1 MSDFPPTEPDG
12 VGDGAIVDPL
22 PEHPRWVLPLLI
34 GLIITLVVCMNIGNA
49 VWASWVNSNPLG
61 LLALNSSNRYLLAT
75 SVNTDFWAFLIVPT
89 LRLLAPDPLFYALG
103 YLYRERALRWS
114 RRAYPGFEKIVDQ
127 FEADHT
133 MVKGLLNPLLFIM
146 PNNPV
151 MLLAGVAAFPIRRL
165 IVLDVTGTIAR
176 VLLFRWIGFI
186 FEDQIR
192 DVLDLVSEYQRYLT
206 IGSIVVVALF
216 VIWQVT
222 SNRGLAGNIDE
233 LSDDLSDD

>member
-1 MSDFPPTEPDG
+1 
-12 VGDGAIVDPL
+12 VG
-22 PEHPRWVLPLLI
+22 
-34 GLIITLVVCMNIGNA
+34 
-49 VWASWVNSNPLG
+49 G
-61 LLALNSSNRYLLAT
+61 LLDAITRAVPVRVFT
-75 SVNTDFWAFLIVPT
+75 SPA
-89 LRLLAPDPLFYALG
+89 
-103 YLYRERALRWS
+103 
-114 RRAYPGFEKIVDQ
+114 VD
-127 FEADHT
+127 A
-133 MVKGLLNPLLFIM
+133 I
-146 PNNPV
+146 
-151 MLLAGVAAFPIRRL
+151 AGVAAFPIRRL

-206 IGSIVVVALF
+206 ICSIVVVALF